1 MVEAAEKLKEAEV
14 EGGSELEVHATT
26 PKAMLSPFG
35 DMERPMERLL
45 ESIFPRGWLRPFT
58 WERPLLGEMEGW
70 WPAVDVVDREN
81 EFLVRAEIPGVE
93 KEDLDVSMSDST
105 VTIKGMT
112 RREEKQEKGDYYRC
126 EISRGSFSRTV
137 TLPAVVDTSK
147 AEADYKDGLL
157 TLKIPKME
165 GAKRRRIKIK

>member
-1 MVEAAEKLKEAEV
+1 M
-14 EGGSELEVHATT
+14 
-26 PKAMLSPFG
+26 
-35 DMERPMERLL
+35 
-45 ESIFPRGWLRPFT
+45 
-58 WERPLLGEMEGW
+58 
-70 WPAVDVVDREN
+70 
-81 EFLVRAEIPGVE
+81 
-93 KEDLDVSMSDST
+93 
-105 VTIKGMT
+105 TIRKT

-137 TLPAVVDTSK
+137 TLPAVVDMSK